1 MTDKLHISALIHV
14 KEQTI
19 HFKKNLKLHCAE
31 RFDPI
36 FFYSRKKYITAFKM
50 TYFKSYL
57 KGTHKDY
64 PHRHLFLSMYLTHA
78 H

>member
-36 FFYSRKKYITAFKM
+36 FFLFKKKVYNCIQNDIF
-50 TYFKSYL
+50 
-57 KGTHKDY
+57 
-64 PHRHLFLSMYLTHA
+64 
-78 H
+78 